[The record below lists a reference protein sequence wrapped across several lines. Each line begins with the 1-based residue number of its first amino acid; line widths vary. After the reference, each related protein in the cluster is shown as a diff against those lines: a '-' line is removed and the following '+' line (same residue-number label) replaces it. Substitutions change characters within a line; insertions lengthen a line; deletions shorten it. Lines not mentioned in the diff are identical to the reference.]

1 MMLLALLSLF
11 LLTYTI
17 AAYPALQSLL
27 ARFRPS
33 PVNKG
38 GFTPPLSAVICVRD
52 EEKQIVRRIR
62 NLLGMDYPADL
73 IEVVIVS
80 DGSTDDTE
88 KMVADFGDPRVK
100 LIALDEQRGKAS
112 ALNAGI
118 GSASHDFLLLGDA
131 RQTFSPNTAR
141 DLMAHFNDPGV
152 GAVSGRLDIR
162 PESGQGAASGIG
174 SSYWSYE
181 VQLRTAEAASDSV
194 IGVSGAIYALRKACF
209 SPIPEGTI
217 LDDVL
222 IPMRTVLQGYRVTFE
237 SAAVA
242 EDTKAVEDKG
252 ELTRKVRTL
261 YGNLQLMRLCPDAF
275 LPWRN
280 RLWCRFISHKIL
292 RLFLPA
298 MFGGSLLF
306 SLLAGGLF
314 TLFGLFQ
321 AICWGMAIHFWRTGN
336 DSKAGRALSALVLLN
351 LAAIKAWSAFLTG
364 NAEVWSAA
372 SSNLTPG
379 RGEDA

>member
-1 MMLLALLSLF
+1 MTVLAILF
-11 LLTYTI
+11 LLLIGYTI
-17 AAYPALQSLL
+17 AGYPAFQSLL
-27 ARFRPS
+27 ARLRPS
-33 PVNKG
+33 PVDKG
-38 GFTPPLSAVICVRD
+38 DFTPPLSVVICVRD

-62 NLLGMDYPADL
+62 NLLDMDYPADL
-73 IEVVIVS
+73 LEVIIVS
-80 DGSTDDTE
+80 DGSTDGTDQAVT
-88 KMVADFGDPRVK
+88 DFNDPRVR
-100 LIALDEQRGKAS
+100 LIALGERRGKAA

-118 GSASHDFLLLGDA
+118 GAASHDFLLLGDA
-131 RQTFSPNTAR
+131 RQTFSPNSAR
-141 DLMAHFNDPGV
+141 DLMAHFNDARV

-181 VQLRTAEAASDSV
+181 VRLRAAEAASDSV
-194 IGVSGAIYALRKACF
+194 IGVSGAIYALRKVCF

-222 IPMRTVLQGYRVTFE
+222 IPMRAVLQGFRVTFE
-237 SAAVA
+237 SGAVA
-242 EDTKAVEDKG
+242 LDTKAVEDKG

-261 YGNLQLMRLCPDAF
+261 YGNLQLMKLCPDAF
-275 LPWRN
+275 QPWRN
-280 RLWCRFISHKIL
+280 RLWFRFISHKIL

-298 MFGGSLLF
+298 MFGGCMLF
-306 SLLAGGLF
+306 SLFAGGMF

-321 AICWGMAIHFWRTGN
+321 AICWGVAIHFWRTGN

-351 LAAIKAWSAFLTG
+351 LAVIKAWTAFLTG
-364 NAEVWSAA
+364 NDEVWSAA

-379 RGEDA
+379 GKDA